1 MTGFAMVFGP
11 ADVSHQMR
19 DMRVLHE
26 RDHRVRKRF
35 DAVSEAAGLPVPVLL
50 RQQEPPDGLS
60 TVQVVC
66 LGLLAGMLGVADG
79 LVAERGQ
86 PACAGGVSV
95 GELVALCL
103 SGALSIDDAVAIT
116 RIRVD
121 APRSA
126 APDDAEA
133 VGFVLVA
140 DGEDWAF
147 YERHPGMH
155 VAVDYGL
162 IQGGFGKLLMVS
174 GLRRVLEGAGQNGPG
189 TLEVLPPEMC
199 RSAYHCELRRRIRDE
214 VAHYLASRP
223 VGTPRFPVLTCLDD
237 TAPATDPAAARQIT
251 IRSETERLRVPNMIN
266 QMPDL
271 GVTEA
276 LLVGPFLRSLG
287 LDFGFP
293 TACYDEEWVN
303 QTCPVPA

>member
-1 MTGFAMVFGP
+1 MTGYAMVFGP

-26 RDHRVRKRF
+26 RDPRVRERF
-35 DAVSEAAGLPVPVLL
+35 DAVSRAAGLPVPVLL
-50 RQQEPPDGLS
+50 RQQRIPEGMS

-79 LVAERGQ
+79 LEAERGR

-140 DGEDWAF
+140 VGEDWTF
-147 YERHPGMH
+147 YERQPGMH

-162 IQGGFGKLLMVS
+162 IQSGFGKLIMVS
-174 GLRRVLEGAGQNGPG
+174 GLRRVLEGAGQDGPG
-189 TLEVLPPEMC
+189 TLEVLPAEMC
-199 RSAYHCELRRRIRDE
+199 RSAYHCDLRGWIRDA
-214 VAHYLASRP
+214 VAHHLATRP

-237 TAPATDPAAARQIT
+237 AVPATDPDAARQIT
-251 IRSETERLRVPNMIN
+251 VRSETERLRVPNMIE
-266 QMPDL
+266 QMSAL

-287 LDFGFP
+287 LDFGVP
-293 TACYDEEWVN
+293 VTCYDEEWIN
-303 QTCPVPA
+303 QTYLAPA